1 MFFGREPFPCLELG
15 VTVAEIEDLLTG
27 KEAIGREIAC
37 QLERVT
43 SIPSDSW
50 IRFELKYR
58 EDLKRMSV
66 GSEESC
72 TSSIHDEL
80 ASLFRQ
86 GGRSLVSEEGEVAEA
101 HSLATLKTDSRLNGN
116 AALSFG
122 YLTEEDEYVLMVK
135 QDDGGYR
142 RMSYPVDNAVVY
154 EDAEADDAMVEV
166 VDQYVV
172 IRETYEFPIAGEWT
186 RDRREFSKCEIRIHV
201 PAGSI
206 AQGEYDIS

>member
-1 MFFGREPFPCLELG
+1 MVNWIKF
-15 VTVAEIEDLLTG
+15 I
-27 KEAIGREIAC
+27 AIGLIFV
-37 QLERVT
+37 L
-43 SIPSDSW
+43 
-50 IRFELKYR
+50 
-58 EDLKRMSV
+58 
-66 GSEESC
+66 
-72 TSSIHDEL
+72 
-80 ASLFRQ
+80 SLFSFRLALQ
-86 GGRSLVSEEGEVAEA
+86 SVDSSSRRGGLYIGLIIVISVAILSLFQSLFPTSLKLVSEEGEVAEA

-122 YLTEEDEYVLMVK
+122 YLTEEDEHVLMVK

-154 EDAEADDAMVEV
+154 EDARVEV

-186 RDRREFSKCEIRIHV
+186 RDRREFSKCEIHIHV

>member
-1 MFFGREPFPCLELG
+1 MVNWIKF
-15 VTVAEIEDLLTG
+15 I
-27 KEAIGREIAC
+27 AIGLIFV
-37 QLERVT
+37 L
-43 SIPSDSW
+43 
-50 IRFELKYR
+50 
-58 EDLKRMSV
+58 
-66 GSEESC
+66 
-72 TSSIHDEL
+72 
-80 ASLFRQ
+80 SLFRFRLALQ
-86 GGRSLVSEEGEVAEA
+86 SVDSSSRRGGLYIISVAILSLFQSLFPTSLKLVSEEGEVAEA

-154 EDAEADDAMVEV
+154 EDVEV

-172 IRETYEFPIAGEWT
+172 IRETHEFPIAGEWT

>member
-1 MFFGREPFPCLELG
+1 MVNWIKF
-15 VTVAEIEDLLTG
+15 I
-27 KEAIGREIAC
+27 AIGLIFV
-37 QLERVT
+37 L
-43 SIPSDSW
+43 
-50 IRFELKYR
+50 
-58 EDLKRMSV
+58 
-66 GSEESC
+66 
-72 TSSIHDEL
+72 
-80 ASLFRQ
+80 SLFSFRLALQ
-86 GGRSLVSEEGEVAEA
+86 SVDSSSRRGGLYIGLIIVISVAILSLFQSLFPTSLKLVSEEGEVDEA

-135 QDDGGYR
+135 QDDGGHR

-154 EDAEADDAMVEV
+154 EDAEADDARVEV